1 MISEELIAEIRNLI
15 RAIYSF
21 EMSFDN
27 RIERMIQEIRE
38 LKTVIEKKGGE

>member
-1 MISEELIAEIRNLI
+1 MEELIAEIRNLI
-15 RAIYSF
+15 RAINNLQ
-21 EMSFDN
+21 MSFDN

>member
-1 MISEELIAEIRNLI
+1 MEELIAEIRNLI
-15 RAIYSF
+15 RAINSLQ
-21 EMSFDN
+21 MSFDN